1 MRAAWQTGGSDG
13 YPAKAARAVL
23 WDDCVPGFPYA
34 WCLRCLWTCHPHKLH
49 RLQPRPSR
57 VEALPCAVFSQPAEM
72 LAYADNS
79 EALDSAEAV
88 VVAVCRGRGMYAYQS
103 FLRQL
108 EVTEVLRGDGIEP
121 GDVIDTYD
129 NLAIE
134 EPYNYSGKGQFSS
147 ERRVRPAGL
156 GPSMRGAAPLR
167 EGQAY
172 LVFLNKKRG
181 LPEASE
187 PRYVQVHSAYAHV
200 ALDVSEHPERIRIG
214 GAAPGEDDESIPFDE
229 ASAFDAFVSDEVAR
243 GAYLDGCRQAMAS
256 VGLRR

>member
-1 MRAAWQTGGSDG
+1 MVTRRKLPELSLGTTACLVFLMLG
-13 YPAKAARAVL
+13 V
-23 WDDCVPGFPYA
+23 CVAFGLATRTSFTDYNRDQA
-34 WCLRCLWTCHPHKLH
+34 EL
-49 RLQPRPSR
+49 
-57 VEALPCAVFSQPAEM
+57 EALPCAVFSQPAEM

-79 EALDSAEAV
+79 AALDSAEVV
-88 VVAVCRGRGMYAYQS
+88 VVAVCRGQGMYVYQS

-181 LPEASE
+181 LPEVSE

-200 ALDVSEHPERIRIG
+200 AIDVFEHPERIRIG
-214 GAAPGEDDESIPFDE
+214 GAVSGEDDESIPFGE
-229 ASAFDAFVSDEVAR
+229 ASGFDAFVSDEAVR
-243 GAYLDGCRQAMAS
+243 GVYLDGCRQAMAS
-256 VGLRR
+256 VGLRK

>member
-1 MRAAWQTGGSDG
+1 MV
-13 YPAKAARAVL
+13 ARRKLPELSLGATARLVVLMLGVCAVL
-23 WDDCVPGFPYA
+23 GFATRKSFTDYNHEQTE
-34 WCLRCLWTCHPHKLH
+34 LD
-49 RLQPRPSR
+49 
-57 VEALPCAVFSQPAEM
+57 ALPCAVFSQPAEM

-88 VVAVCRGRGMYAYQS
+88 VVAVCRGRGMYVYQS
-103 FLRQL
+103 FLREL

-134 EPYNYSGKGQFSS
+134 EPYNYSGKGQFTS

-156 GPSMRGAAPLR
+156 GPNMRGSAPLR

-200 ALDVSEHPERIRIG
+200 AIDVLEHPERIRIG
-214 GAAPGEDDESIPFDE
+214 GAVSGEDVESIPFSE
-229 ASAFDAFVSDEVAR
+229 AFNFDAFVSDEPAR

-256 VGLRR
+256 AGLLVE

>member
-1 MRAAWQTGGSDG
+1 MVTRRKLPELSLGTTARLVFLMLGVCVAFGL
-13 YPAKAARAVL
+13 AARTSFTDYNRDQAEL
-23 WDDCVPGFPYA
+23 G
-34 WCLRCLWTCHPHKLH
+34 
-49 RLQPRPSR
+49 
-57 VEALPCAVFSQPAEM
+57 ALSCAVFSQSAEM
-72 LAYADNS
+72 LAYSDNS
-79 EALDSAEAV
+79 EALDSAEVV
-88 VVAVCRGRGMYAYQS
+88 VVAVCRGRGAYVYQS

-214 GAAPGEDDESIPFDE
+214 GAASGEDDESIPFDE
-229 ASAFDAFVSDEVAR
+229 VFGFDAFVSDEAAR

-256 VGLRR
+256 VGLHR

>member
-1 MRAAWQTGGSDG
+1 MVSRRKLPELSLGTTACLVVLMLGVCTVLGF
-13 YPAKAARAVL
+13 AARKSFTDYNRDQAEL
-23 WDDCVPGFPYA
+23 D
-34 WCLRCLWTCHPHKLH
+34 
-49 RLQPRPSR
+49 
-57 VEALPCAVFSQPAEM
+57 ALPCAVFSQPANM
-72 LAYADNS
+72 LAYSDNS
-79 EALDSAEAV
+79 EALDSAEVV
-88 VVAVCRGRGMYAYQS
+88 VVAVCRGRGAYVYQS
-103 FLRQL
+103 FLREL
-108 EVTEVLRGDGIEP
+108 EVAEVLRGDGIEP
-121 GDVIDTYD
+121 GDAIGTYD

-214 GAAPGEDDESIPFDE
+214 GAASGEDDESIPFDE
-229 ASAFDAFVSDEVAR
+229 VFGFDAFVSDEAAR

>member
-1 MRAAWQTGGSDG
+1 MITRRKLPELSLGATACLVALMLGVC
-13 YPAKAARAVL
+13 AVF
-23 WDDCVPGFPYA
+23 GFATRRSFTDYNRDRTE
-34 WCLRCLWTCHPHKLH
+34 LD
-49 RLQPRPSR
+49 
-57 VEALPCAVFSQPAEM
+57 ALPCAVFSQPAEM

-79 EALDSAEAV
+79 EALDSAEVV
-88 VVAVCRGRGMYAYQS
+88 VVAVCRGRGLYVYQS
-103 FLRQL
+103 FLREL
-108 EVTEVLRGDGIEP
+108 EVTEVLRGDGVEP

-147 ERRVRPAGL
+147 ERRVRPAGI
-156 GPSMRGAAPLR
+156 GPNMRGAAPLR

-172 LVFLNKKRG
+172 ILFLNKRRG

-187 PRYVQVHSAYAHV
+187 LRYVQVHSAYAHV
-200 ALDVSEHPERIRIG
+200 ALDVSEHPERVRIG

-229 ASAFDAFVSDEVAR
+229 ASGFDAFVSDEAAR

-256 VGLRR
+256 AGLHR